1 MKCKQC
7 GKEFEGKRSTAK
19 YCSAKCRK
27 LAFQGVSVPALSV
40 PALSVPD
47 GQEETD
53 TLIAE
58 MMDDT
63 YVLPPLPTDPVLAC
77 NQDITWAD
85 VLAMSREDIDYV
97 YKAWRVIGDNL
108 LLRLKRA
115 AGYHRRTRAA

>member
-40 PALSVPD
+40 PD

-58 MMDDT
+58 MVDDS
-63 YVLPPLPTDPVLAC
+63 YVLPPLPADPVLDC
-77 NQDITWAD
+77 NQGITWSD

-97 YKAWRVIGDNL
+97 YKAWRVIGDDI

-115 AGYHRRTRAA
+115 AGYHKRVAA

>member
-40 PALSVPD
+40 PAD
-47 GQEETD
+47 TD
-53 TLIAE
+53 SNALIAE
-58 MMDDT
+58 MVDDT
-63 YVLPPLPTDPVLAC
+63 YVLPPLPADPDIAC
-77 NQDITWAD
+77 NEGITWAD
-85 VLAMSREDIDYV
+85 VLAMSRADIDYV
-97 YKAWRVIGDNL
+97 YKAWQAIGDNL

-115 AGYHRRTRAA
+115 AGYHKRVAA